1 MWIYII
7 INAILFRLATK
18 VESTPEG
25 GFEISPGPPSVVP
38 RAVVHVLSSYTYDST
53 LKGVDHAR
61 FPLQTGGKV
70 VYEDYCHISP
80 WCINEFHDV
89 FISSCTRCQ
98 HLLRP
103 HRSLLSSKS
112 SG

>member
-25 GFEISPGPPSVVP
+25 GFETSPGPPSVVP
-38 RAVVHVLSSYTYDST
+38 RAVVHVLSSYTHDST

-80 WCINEFHDV
+80 
-89 FISSCTRCQ
+89 R
-98 HLLRP
+98 
-103 HRSLLSSKS
+103 
-112 SG
+112 